1 MYYADFVDL
10 GITPEQC
17 TRGGLEIGPPV
28 AEKAEKILNRRNEP
42 KDVLTR
48 KDLSFSGAKNE
59 LVFDCQKRQSKLR
72 NGRKSY
78 HFLPRHIKTPAHFWQ
93 ICEIR
98 VGARRLALLRKTTRQ
113 TVTTLSA
120 PVNSPTMSFIPPTSP
135 TATLSVSPK
144 CSRHVRQVT
153 KRMPCPW
160 SIRRPNRAG
169 EPSQTN
175 LTPSV

>member
-1 MYYADFVDL
+1 MYYANFVDWW
-10 GITPEQC
+10 ITPEQGA
-17 TRGGLEIGPPV
+17 RRGLEIGSPV
-28 AEKAEKILNRRNEP
+28 AEKAEKILNRGNEA
-42 KDVLTR
+42 KDLLKR
-48 KDLSFSGAKNE
+48 KGLSFSGAQNE

-72 NGRKSY
+72 NGPKLR
-78 HFLPRHIKTPAHFWQ
+78 HFFPRLIKTPAHFWQ
-93 ICEIR
+93 VCGIR
-98 VGARRLALLRKTTRQ
+98 VRARRLALLRKATDQ

-135 TATLSVSPK
+135 AATLPVSPK
-144 CSRHVRQVT
+144 CSRHVRQAT
-153 KRMPCPW
+153 KRTPCPR